1 MKKLVLTVLFGMI
14 AMVGFSQV
22 RWNAEFGMTLSN
34 MTKLDDAKA
43 LPGFKLGVGMDYAF
57 TDMWSLKSGLFFN
70 SKGYMTKRKGYK
82 TTIRPTYM
90 EIPIMAAINLL
101 ITENVKFVVNA
112 GPYIAIGI
120 GGKYKQHWDSGD
132 DGKVFSGDNGVDAM
146 MNRFDLGLQYGVGVE
161 LAERYLISLNG
172 QNGFINPFNRDQIN
186 KDGDKISPKNMNFAI
201 SVGYLF

>member
-90 EIPIMAAINLL
+90 EIPIMAAINLP

>member
-70 SKGYMTKRKGYK
+70 STGYMTKRKGYK

-90 EIPIMAAINLL
+90 EIPIMAAINLP